1 MTPDSGSFLWDTG
14 IIIWFQQALGPAWE
28 IPFQFVTLLG
38 DSGFVLIL
46 IAAVFWVFGRRVAYA
61 TFAAVMAGAVIGT
74 MAKIGTDIGRPEHP
88 DLLLYYGSSA
98 PSFPSGHTLLA
109 IAFWGTLV
117 TLGKVRAAI
126 ATVIVVLVILS
137 RLYLGAHFVADLVA
151 GIVLGFLALAVGY
164 AVRRLL
170 LDRLNDH
177 RLTMLMAAGCFGG
190 ILVLPVADTFPL
202 GWEIMGGLLGAGV
215 ATLIEWRY
223 VRYEPRPV
231 GFSWQV
237 LKLAIGLAS
246 VLVFIAIG
254 STLRDGEPLAR
265 AGIFFLAGV
274 WMMLATPL
282 ILDRIGFS
290 ESEPA
295 ARQTRQVMQS

>member
-14 IIIWFQQALGPAWE
+14 TIVWFQQVLGPAWE
-28 IPFQFVTLLG
+28 IPFQLVTLLG

-46 IAAVFWVFGRRVAYA
+46 IGAVFWVFGRRVAYA
-61 TFAAVMAGAVIGT
+61 TLAAVIAGAVIGT
-74 MAKIGTDIGRPEHP
+74 VAKIGTDVARPEHP

-117 TLGKVRAAI
+117 TLGKVRASI
-126 ATVIVVLVILS
+126 ATVIVTLVILS

-164 AVRRLL
+164 GIRRLL
-170 LDRLNDH
+170 LDRLSDH
-177 RLTMLMAAGCFGG
+177 WLTMLITIGFFGG

-202 GWEIMGGLLGAGV
+202 GWEILGGLLGAGV
-215 ATLIEWRY
+215 ATLVEWRY

-231 GFSWQV
+231 GISWQT
-237 LKLAIGLAS
+237 LKLAIGFAG

-254 STLRDGEPLAR
+254 STLRETEPLVR
-265 AGIFFLAGV
+265 SGVFFLAGL
-274 WMMLATPL
+274 WMMLAAPL
-282 ILDRIGFS
+282 LLDRIGFS

-295 ARQTRQVMQS
+295 PSQTRQVMQS